1 MWPYTSLE
9 TKNKEEKFQ
18 DKTAVEGNTYR
29 YAIFAKDE
37 SNLVSNPSP
46 GLTLFVPKYS
56 VMPAVKG
63 FFAQPNKTSN
73 TIDLSWDYANNEV
86 DGFEIY
92 KASDKDPLQLIQ
104 IVPGKTR
111 FLPDPTI
118 TINTTYQYGI
128 RATFKDGRTSKMDFF
143 TVKF

>member
-1 MWPYTSLE
+1 
-9 TKNKEEKFQ
+9 
-18 DKTAVEGNTYR
+18 
-29 YAIFAKDE
+29 
-37 SNLVSNPSP
+37 
-46 GLTLFVPKYS
+46 
-56 VMPAVKG
+56 MPAVKG
-63 FFAQPNKTSN
+63 FFAQLNKTTN

-92 KASDKDPLQLIQ
+92 KASDKDTLQLIQ
-104 IVPGKTR
+104 IVTGKTR

-118 TINTTYQYGI
+118 TINTTYKYGI